1 MKNHVQS
8 LSLAVRNL
16 YLYHIASDKKCQG
29 RKMKNLLTNNNT
41 TCYYKITKN

>member
-16 YLYHIASDKKCQG
+16 YVYHIALDKKCQVH
-29 RKMKNLLTNNNT
+29 KMRNS
-41 TCYYKITKN
+41 Y

>member
-16 YLYHIASDKKCQG
+16 YVYHIALDKKCQVHEMG
-29 RKMKNLLTNNNT
+29 NS
-41 TCYYKITKN
+41 Y